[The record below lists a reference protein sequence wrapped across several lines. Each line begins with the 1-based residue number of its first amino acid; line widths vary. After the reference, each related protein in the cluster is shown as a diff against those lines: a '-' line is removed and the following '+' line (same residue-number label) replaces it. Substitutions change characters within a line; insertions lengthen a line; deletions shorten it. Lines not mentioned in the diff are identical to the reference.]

1 MLLKDACFFCFLFL
15 KDRALLF
22 AKIYLQNLESEE
34 GGKDEVRVHTTSDSF
49 SGLLAPTGGPEYS
62 PTLLVVSS
70 CTFT

>member
-1 MLLKDACFFCFLFL
+1 MPVFFCSLFL

-49 SGLLAPTGGPEYS
+49 SGLLAPTGGPE
-62 PTLLVVSS
+62 
-70 CTFT
+70 